1 MMYGL
6 LAGGNIGL
14 IYNELRYKDDKA
26 NENKEE
32 KQAIYS
38 TQNSEL
44 SRISASEIFAIATAE
59 AILDF
64 HKGKTSNLTLSVYA
78 EKYKKYF
85 EKYKNE
91 LIHDEQFFKSGFK
104 NVYDWI
110 NGKNGVSNNAIAVS
124 RSAPIGMYFSKN
136 EIEKQTRLSCLAGFN
151 NGNCVIWSNAFCLA
165 ILYSKKEGNN
175 LLKAIGDEIDFK
187 PISINQIKK
196 ENRYN
201 ITAEKVVP
209 VSISIFLE
217 SNSFE
222 DAMQKGIEAGGN
234 STEILSMVGA
244 LAESKFGIP
253 QKIIDTVK
261 KHLNAELIEVVESF
275 NKIAVR

>member
-14 IYNELRYKDDKA
+14 IYNELRYKDDKV
-26 NENKEE
+26 NKNKEE
-32 KQAIYS
+32 KQVIYG

-91 LIHDEQFFKSGFK
+91 LIHDEQFFKSCFR
-104 NVYDWI
+104 NVSDWI

-136 EIEKQTRLSCLAGFN
+136 EIEMQTRISCLAGFN
-151 NGNCVIWSNAFCLA
+151 NGNCVIWSNALCLA
-165 ILYSKKEGNN
+165 ILNSKKEKNN

-187 PISINQIKK
+187 SSSIDQLIK
-196 ENRYN
+196 ENRYE
-201 ITAEKVVP
+201 TSCEKVVP
-209 VSISIFLE
+209 VAISVFLE

-222 DAMQKGIEAGGN
+222 DAMQRGIEVGGN
-234 STEILSMVGA
+234 SIEILSLVGA

-261 KHLNAELIEVVESF
+261 KHLNAELIEVVEEF